1 MGDSLRGCWEPSEMS
16 VTHAGHVAA
25 VKVPWQ
31 LHSSGP
37 CFSFH
42 AVQGAW
48 QPQGWINPG
57 VFSAALWDGKP
68 HPGGQLS
75 YKDQHNLW
83 GSWSCTRICFCS
95 QGVLGR

>member
-1 MGDSLRGCWEPSEMS
+1 MS

-31 LHSSGP
+31 LRSHGP

-75 YKDQHNLW
+75 
-83 GSWSCTRICFCS
+83 
-95 QGVLGR
+95 